1 MDWLYIII
9 ALGSAGF
16 IIHSI
21 IAFLNTSSELE
32 PRANVAR
39 DFIEQCEEQIKAEI
53 ASTGATKEEVDQ
65 LQQKIADMEKELQ
78 QLDAQA
84 AHLQSQEQ
92 RRRED
97 RIKPQDG
104 PNGPI

>member
-16 IIHSI
+16 IIYSV
-21 IAFLNTSSELE
+21 IAFLNISSELE
-32 PRANVAR
+32 PRADEAR
-39 DFIEQCEEQIKAEI
+39 NYIEECDEQVEAEM
-53 ASTGATKEEVDQ
+53 ASAGATKEEVDQ

-78 QLDAQA
+78 QLDARA

-97 RIKPQDG
+97 RIEPRDG
-104 PNGPI
+104 PP